1 MGNCALYVFLVSL
14 MVSVDVKHH
23 VYNNHFCVMCRW
35 VYLQVET
42 YDDPDIPDYVQAYG
56 AGAVE
61 GMANSDLVSMHWT
74 NILAGYC
81 PKPYSKFCAR
91 LSFFL
96 EQNLKWMKEQ
106 IKANK
111 ARSVRSP
118 FWHQV
123 SFANFKPNSLFHLS
137 KNLTGS

>member
-1 MGNCALYVFLVSL
+1 MGICALYVFLVSL
-14 MVSVDVKHH
+14 MVSEDVKHH

-35 VYLQVET
+35 DYLQVES
-42 YDDPDIPDYVQAYG
+42 YDDVPDYIQAYG

-61 GMANSDLVSMHWT
+61 GMANPNLVTMHWT
-74 NILAGYC
+74 NTLAGYC

-111 ARSVRSP
+111 ARSVRNP

-123 SFANFKPNSLFHLS
+123 SCASFRPLLFHLS
-137 KNLTGS
+137 KNLTSS